1 MIEGKNEIYGSHMLS
16 LLYRMPGLSR
26 SDLADMLKLDRGT
39 VSRIVQYL
47 ILNGFVLEG
56 AEVQESSDQ
65 AGRKK
70 IPLYLSDISG
80 YSIGL
85 EVQYEFIKYGAL
97 SPLGSELFS
106 GITYR
111 SSKGNLF
118 KNILSAVSLA
128 KEQLQG
134 RLLFGIG
141 IALSGLVDPI
151 RGTLLFSS
159 FSDARNMPLSLG
171 ADLEKHLGVP
181 IFLDNDA
188 KCCCYDVLSR
198 PYQPR
203 TTGLEGPV
211 SRNPDNFIYTF
222 CEFIENGEDTG
233 RFDRIG
239 IGTAVVL
246 QEKIFYGSR
255 FAAGE
260 FRNLYADPAIP
271 GQFGRFSRDYF
282 LTMRS
287 DPERRALF
295 IHDLAGSM
303 AYIANF
309 MDIQLVYMGG
319 GIERY
324 AEEMQ
329 RAFDQAVETTWLYQK
344 YLPRHI
350 QIQFA
355 PSDEKPAVRGAAAMV
370 HRHIFAGP
378 IHAGQQKTGLAYL
391 EGLPKL

>member
-1 MIEGKNEIYGSHMLS
+1 MIEGKNEWYGSRILS
-16 LLYRMPGLSR
+16 LLYKSPGISR
-26 SDLADMLKLDRGT
+26 SDLADILGLDRGT

-47 ILNGFVLEG
+47 VSSGLVVEG
-56 AEVQESSDQ
+56 EEIQENSDQ

-70 IPLYLSDISG
+70 IALYLSDYSG

-97 SPLGSELFS
+97 SPLGTELFS
-106 GITYR
+106 GIFYR
-111 SSKGNLF
+111 SAKGNLVED
-118 KNILSAVSLA
+118 IEYAVSLVRE
-128 KEQLQG
+128 KFPQKK
-134 RLLFGIG
+134 LFGVG

-151 RGTLLFSS
+151 RGVLLFS
-159 FSDARNMPLSLG
+159 LSLG
-171 ADLEKHLGVP
+171 AREHPLALGAELEGRLGVP
-181 IFLDNDA
+181 VFLDNDA

-198 PYQPR
+198 SSTNRYAENGMP
-203 TTGLEGPV
+203 LV
-211 SRNPDNFIYTF
+211 SESGNFIYTF
-222 CEFIENGEDTG
+222 CEFIDNPEDTEKYE
-233 RFDRIG
+233 RIG

-260 FRNLYADPAIP
+260 FRNLYADPNLP
-271 GQFGRFSRDYF
+271 GQFGRYSCDYF
-282 LTMRS
+282 LSMKT
-287 DPERRALF
+287 DLERRALF

-309 MDIQLVYMGG
+309 MDIQLLYMGG

-324 AEEMQ
+324 GEELQ
-329 RAFDQAVETTWLYQK
+329 AAFDRAVESTWLYQE

-370 HRHIFAGP
+370 HRHIFLGP
-378 IHAGQQKTGLAYL
+378 IHEGQKRTGLAYL
-391 EGLPKL
+391 ESLPN